1 MKLLAPFISLGM
13 VLVFIIICIIMTKQ
27 DNNKKTK
34 SDSSVSQTSQKFIN
48 IMDIQDNILY
58 GLDGY
63 KRIFIEL
70 EGICI
75 DLLNKNDINRLIKG
89 LSSDIAKLNLE
100 FDLFAISRPFNIEM
114 LKNQYEEEILNAKTD
129 IQRTLLRNSLRQIMA
144 FGENGEVVERKFY
157 LIVQGQ
163 ENEAEIEKQ
172 ADLLIESFKS
182 SNITC
187 YRLKDAEI
195 KRLINL
201 FNNITTYNYDDMSD
215 IQNSIP
221 VIKEDLE
228 KKKSIDEKLKEKLE
242 IEKKEQEEINR
253 QIKQKEEEK
262 KKQDLEQIET
272 IKETKNKE
280 LLPAREV
287 ENKNE
292 EIEDNAEP
300 IKEID
305 NNIDTNV
312 LDNIEVEVDEIEE
325 DL

>member
-1 MKLLAPFISLGM
+1 
-13 VLVFIIICIIMTKQ
+13 
-27 DNNKKTK
+27 
-34 SDSSVSQTSQKFIN
+34 
-48 IMDIQDNILY
+48 
-58 GLDGY
+58 
-63 KRIFIEL
+63 
-70 EGICI
+70 
-75 DLLNKNDINRLIKG
+75 
-89 LSSDIAKLNLE
+89 
-100 FDLFAISRPFNIEM
+100 M

-129 IQRTLLRNSLRQIMA
+129 IQRTLLRNSLRQRMA

-157 LIVQGQ
+157 LIVQGH

-228 KKKSIDEKLKEKLE
+228 KKKTIDEKLKEKLE

-272 IKETKNKE
+272 IKDTKNKE

-287 ENKNE
+287 EDKNE
-292 EIEDNAEP
+292 EIEDNTEP
-300 IKEID
+300 IKENN
-305 NNIDTNV
+305 NNIDSDV

>member
-1 MKLLAPFISLGM
+1 
-13 VLVFIIICIIMTKQ
+13 
-27 DNNKKTK
+27 
-34 SDSSVSQTSQKFIN
+34 
-48 IMDIQDNILY
+48 
-58 GLDGY
+58 
-63 KRIFIEL
+63 
-70 EGICI
+70 
-75 DLLNKNDINRLIKG
+75 
-89 LSSDIAKLNLE
+89 
-100 FDLFAISRPFNIEM
+100 
-114 LKNQYEEEILNAKTD
+114 
-129 IQRTLLRNSLRQIMA
+129 
-144 FGENGEVVERKFY
+144 
-157 LIVQGQ
+157 
-163 ENEAEIEKQ
+163 
-172 ADLLIESFKS
+172 
-182 SNITC
+182 
-187 YRLKDAEI
+187 
-195 KRLINL
+195 
-201 FNNITTYNYDDMSD
+201 MSD

-262 KKQDLEQIET
+262 KKQELEQIET

-305 NNIDTNV
+305 NNIDTDV